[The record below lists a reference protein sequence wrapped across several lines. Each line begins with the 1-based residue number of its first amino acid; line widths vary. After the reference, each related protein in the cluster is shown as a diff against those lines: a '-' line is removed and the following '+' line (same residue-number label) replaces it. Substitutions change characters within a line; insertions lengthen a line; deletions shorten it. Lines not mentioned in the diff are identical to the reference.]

1 MADSPAPEPLAAPPA
16 APNAPIGRN
25 RQFRLLWACMLV
37 IGAGNSMLLSVAPPL
52 VRQLHL
58 GDSTVG
64 WIFSFSAL
72 LWVFASPYW
81 GRLSDS
87 LGRKP
92 AIAFGLAAYAVS
104 MTSFGAVVNLG
115 LSGALAGG
123 QLFIFLVLAR
133 AIFGAFGSASSPSAQ
148 AYIADRT
155 STFERTT
162 QLAGLS
168 SAFAVG
174 QAFGPGIC
182 AWLASK
188 FGLVFPIWLV
198 AALALGAS
206 LSILTFLPERTAPQ
220 TPRHRRDLK
229 QSLALVADRRLSG
242 FLICGLALSIIAGVT
257 QQVYGLFTMD
267 RLGVAG
273 SHGTELTSW
282 GFMANA
288 LALLTTQLVILPRLN
303 AGPRLLIIWGA
314 GFLAAGVIAQLFAP
328 NLQALLVSQAL
339 QGLGGGLARS
349 GFTGGASVAVEPH
362 EQGAAAGLVVAVNGA
377 GFVFSP
383 VLGGVAYEHLGMTAP
398 LIVAIVLIL
407 SMLTFALIS
416 RRLRNVMIAAPA
428 VEPASP

>member
-1 MADSPAPEPLAAPPA
+1 MADSPAPEPFAAPQA

-25 RQFRLLWACMLV
+25 RQFRLLWCCMLV

-52 VRQLHL
+52 VRQLNL

-64 WIFSFSAL
+64 WIFSLSAL

-81 GRLSDS
+81 GRLSDN

-92 AIAFGLAAYAVS
+92 TIAFGLGAYAVS
-104 MTSFGAVVNLG
+104 MTSFGAAVMLG
-115 LSGALAGG
+115 LSGALSGF
-123 QLFIFLVLAR
+123 QLFLALVLAR

-182 AWLASK
+182 AWLASQ

-206 LSILTFLPERTAPQ
+206 LSILLYLPERTAPHGGRQ
-220 TPRHRRDLK
+220 TSNFK
-229 QSLALVADRRLSG
+229 QSFALVTDRRLSG
-242 FLICGLALSIIAGVT
+242 YLICGLGLSVVAGVT

-273 SHGTELTSW
+273 SHGTQLTSW

-288 LALLTTQLVILPRLN
+288 LALLATHR
-303 AGPRLLIIWGA
+303 ASA
-314 GFLAAGVIAQLFAP
+314 
-328 NLQALLVSQAL
+328 
-339 QGLGGGLARS
+339 GGLHA
-349 GFTGGASVAVEPH
+349 
-362 EQGAAAGLVVAVNGA
+362 
-377 GFVFSP
+377 
-383 VLGGVAYEHLGMTAP
+383 
-398 LIVAIVLIL
+398 
-407 SMLTFALIS
+407 
-416 RRLRNVMIAAPA
+416 
-428 VEPASP
+428 PASPGAHPSRLNHTSKARPRASLSPSTARALSFRRCSAGSPTNISA

>member
-1 MADSPAPEPLAAPPA
+1 
-16 APNAPIGRN
+16 
-25 RQFRLLWACMLV
+25 MLV

-81 GRLSDS
+81 GRLSDNI
-87 LGRKP
+87 GRKP
-92 AIAFGLAAYAVS
+92 SIAFGLGAYAASMAAFGTVVS
-104 MTSFGAVVNLG
+104 LG
-115 LSGALAGG
+115 LSGAVAGT
-123 QLFIFLVLAR
+123 QLFLFLVLAR

-155 STFERTT
+155 STLDRTV

-174 QAFGPGIC
+174 QAFGPGVC

-206 LSILTFLPERTAPQ
+206 VSVLMLLPERTAPHAERQ
-220 TPRHRRDLK
+220 RGDFK
-229 QSLALVADRRLSG
+229 QSLTLLSDRRLSG
-242 FLICGLALSIIAGVT
+242 YLICGLALSIIAGVT

-267 RLGVAG
+267 RLNVSG

-288 LALLTTQLVILPRLN
+288 LALLATQLIILPRLN
-303 AGPRLLIIWGA
+303 FGPRSLIVWGA
-314 GFLAAGVIAQLFAP
+314 GFLCVGVIVQVFAP
-328 NLQALLVSQAL
+328 NLEALLVSQAL

-362 EQGAAAGLVVAVNGA
+362 EQGAAAGLVVAINGS

-383 VLGGVAYEHLGMTAP
+383 VLGGVAYEHLGMDAP
-398 LIVAIVLIL
+398 LIITIALIAA
-407 SMLTFALIS
+407 MFTFALVS
-416 RRLRNVMIAAPA
+416 RRLRNVMVAAPA
-428 VEPASP
+428 VEPTTL